1 MNTELLAEALSGDWL
16 LATGP
21 MVVLTAAILLALLVD
36 VVPAV
41 RGLRTPV
48 VFAGLAGAIV
58 SGFVLATAPNE
69 PGSVLGGAYAADRF
83 VGVWDVLFAAGGV
96 VALLFARRYYT
107 AERPF
112 LLEHDVLA
120 LCSVVG
126 MMVMAGA
133 QDLLTFFIGLELL
146 SVPLY
151 ALVAFRRARS
161 DSVEAG
167 IRYFMLG
174 AFMAA
179 VYLFG
184 AGLLYTSAGSLRLS
198 DLGAAMADPNPLALA
213 GAAFVLS
220 GLLFK
225 VGAFPFHFWV
235 PDVYQGAP
243 TPITAFMATGTKAA
257 AIAFLLSAS
266 RALPAEAGPTLAWLA
281 VVTMAIGNL
290 GALVQTNL
298 KRLLGYSGV
307 AHAGTLLLVV
317 AGALA
322 GDPVEHGAVRAAL
335 FYVAAYVFTAGGALG
350 LIAMLENDGE
360 RFTRLDA
367 LRGLARRRPAVAAAM
382 ALFMLSLGG
391 IPATGGFL
399 GKWFAFSVAVRA
411 ELYVPAVL
419 GALTSVVAL
428 GYYLRVVVAMYME
441 PAPEGE
447 PPPSA
452 RPLPATVTVA
462 ACAALVLLLGL
473 APGLLLTY
481 L

>member
-1 MNTELLAEALSGDWL
+1 MNTELLARALSDDWL

-21 MVVLTAAILLALLVD
+21 MVVLSAAVLLALLVD
-36 VVPAV
+36 VMPAPRAL
-41 RGLRTPV
+41 RGTI
-48 VFAGLAGAIV
+48 VFGGLAGSLIAAAA
-58 SGFVLATAPNE
+58 LWTAPTE
-69 PGSVLGGAYAADRF
+69 PGAVLGGAYLANRF
-83 VGVWDVLFAAGGV
+83 IGAWDFLFAAGGLI
-96 VALLFARRYYT
+96 ALLFARRYYQD
-107 AERPF
+107 ERPF
-112 LLEHDVLA
+112 LLEHDALV
-120 LCSVVG
+120 LCSVIG
-126 MMVMAGA
+126 MMIMAGA

-151 ALVAFRRARS
+151 SLVAFRRARN

-167 IRYFMLG
+167 LRYFMLG

-184 AGLLYTSAGSLRLS
+184 AGLLYTTTGSLRL
-198 DLGAAMADPNPLALA
+198 DELAHLAGNPTALALV
-213 GAAFVLS
+213 GSAFVLA

-266 RALPAEAGPTLAWLA
+266 RALPAEAGTTLAWLA
-281 VVTMAIGNL
+281 VVTLAVGNL

-322 GDPVEHGAVRAAL
+322 GDPVEGGPTQAVL
-335 FYVAAYVFTAGGALG
+335 FYVAAYLFTAGGALG
-350 LIAMLENDGE
+350 LIAMLEQSGE
-360 RFTRLDA
+360 RFTRLDS
-367 LRGLARRRPAVAAAM
+367 LRGLARTRPAVAAAM
-382 ALFMLSLGG
+382 TLFMLSLGG

-411 ELYVPAVL
+411 ELYVPAIL
-419 GALTSVVAL
+419 GVLTSVVAL

-447 PPPSA
+447 LPPTA
-452 RPLPATVTVA
+452 RPLPSIVTVA
-462 ACAALVLLLGL
+462 ACAALVLALGL
-473 APGLLLTY
+473 APGLLLSQ